1 MPEAPTYGD
10 LARQIRDEDFHR
22 LFGDWDEHRGERFA
36 PARRDIDPLSHR
48 ALVGDMLLIDV
59 LASPLRFR
67 FRLHGTRLAERAG
80 YDMTGRL
87 VDDMPIEDNRAALLA
102 RFHSLIA
109 NRRPEYGNH
118 DRIVTDRRWR
128 YEVLWL
134 PLSDDGETID
144 MLLGAMRYR
153 DTIETSRSLDDFSFA
168 SVSPANDA

>member
-1 MPEAPTYGD
+1 MSDAPTYGD
-10 LARQIRDEDFHR
+10 FAPQIRDEDFRR
-22 LFGDWDEHRGERFA
+22 LFDDWNEQRGKRFA
-36 PARRDIDPLSHR
+36 PARRDIDPLTHR

-59 LASPLRFR
+59 LMSPLRFR

-80 YDMTGRL
+80 YDMTGRPA
-87 VDDMPIEDNRAALLA
+87 DEMPIDDNRDVLLA
-102 RFHSLIA
+102 RFFSLVE

-134 PLSDDGETID
+134 PLSDDGETVD
-144 MLLGAMRYR
+144 MLLGALRYR
-153 DTIETSRSLDDFSFA
+153 DTIETSRSLDDFLFA